1 LKALHFSQHLMDRIE
16 RFFQPFLRRHVTA
29 LRQLRQAVL
38 DARPLSPHG
47 IEQYGDIDFRGA
59 KCIGRLGIRYLLN
72 IDLDLS
78 NKTGPLLGIARTVRE
93 QVHELIYTPRRR
105 FQLVA
110 IDSVVFEVHERVA
123 CPGKARAE

>member
-1 LKALHFSQHLMDRIE
+1 M
-16 RFFQPFLRRHVTA
+16 
-29 LRQLRQAVL
+29 RQLRQGVL
-38 DARPLSPHG
+38 DARPFAPHG
-47 IEQYGDIDFRGA
+47 IEQYGDIDLRGA
-59 KCIGRLGIRYLLN
+59 KCVGRLGIRYLLN

-110 IDSVVFEVHERVA
+110 GDSVVFEVHERVA
-123 CPGKARAE
+123 SLGKASAKRTQAGQDLSGHRPR